1 MKTPILLQA
10 FSGHAFV
17 EKGAVHASLDVSA
30 TVRAFFDKRIHELTG
45 FRFRL
50 KGLTPISLAKNAT
63 VSTLFAQ
70 VRKDAL
76 VEF

>member
-30 TVRAFFDKRIHELTG
+30 IVRAFDKRIRELTG
-45 FRFRL
+45 FRL
-50 KGLTPISLAKNAT
+50 KGLTPISLAKNIT

-70 VRKDAL
+70 VRKDSL
-76 VEF
+76 IEF

>member
-17 EKGAVHASLDVSA
+17 GKGAVHASLDVSA
-30 TVRAFFDKRIHELTG
+30 TMRAFDKRIHELTG

-63 VSTLFAQ
+63 ISTLFAQ

>member
-30 TVRAFFDKRIHELTG
+30 TVRAFDKRIHELTG
-45 FRFRL
+45 FRL
-50 KGLTPISLAKNAT
+50 EGLTPMSLAKNIT
-63 VSTLFAQ
+63 VLTLFAQ
-70 VRKDAL
+70 VCKDAL